1 MKYNIQETNSTF
13 AYMQLYEQLRKDIVS
28 GVLAYGTKLP
38 SKRMLAEE
46 TGVSVITVEH
56 TYSILCDEGYIEA
69 RQRWILCDISRK

>member
-38 SKRMLAEE
+38 SKRMLAE
-46 TGVSVITVEH
+46 GSLVP
-56 TYSILCDEGYIEA
+56 
-69 RQRWILCDISRK
+69 